1 MAWLHARGLIAR
13 KLEEHSSHT
22 IFVTR
27 WGHEAL
33 SRSLPAVRAVE
44 RIQENLHP
52 LIGQRVRRQFLLGEY
67 EQAISS
73 P

>member
-13 KLEEHSSHT
+13 KIEDHSSHI

-33 SRSLPAVRAVE
+33 
-44 RIQENLHP
+44 Q
-52 LIGQRVRRQFLLGEY
+52 
-67 EQAISS
+67 
-73 P
+73 

>member
-13 KLEEHSSHT
+13 KIEDHSSHI

-33 SRSLPAVRAVE
+33 GRSLPQIRAVD
-44 RIQENLHP
+44 RLQENLHP
-52 LIGQRVRRQFLLGEY
+52 LIEQRARRQFLLGEY
-67 EQAISS
+67 EQAIVR
-73 P
+73 